1 MSNSVNQLLALL
13 PTASAEQKA
22 KTIKELETIILNIDD
37 KALTE
42 TVLTD
47 LYHLMS
53 TSKDYFDDGST
64 YTSISQLVSH
74 TLHKLKHPGIKF
86 LVLVI
91 AECEHQFYIPE
102 KCYDQGFYI
111 GDYASELVV
120 PKKLAEQ
127 KLFWLF
133 RDFAQAVDFRAV
145 ELLIEAISS
154 ITNVD
159 KRDHLIS
166 MLKTIRGFY
175 KKEHQPEF
183 DKLAGSLLKESS

>member
-1 MSNSVNQLLALL
+1 MSNSVSHLLESL
-13 PTASAEQKA
+13 PNAPAKQKA
-22 KTIKELETIILNIDD
+22 KIIKELETIVLNIDD
-37 KALTE
+37 KDLTE
-42 TVLTD
+42 TVLTN
-47 LYHLMS
+47 LYQLMS

-91 AECEHQFYIPE
+91 AECEHEFYIPE

-133 RDFAQAVDFRAV
+133 RDFAKAVDFRAV
-145 ELLIEAISS
+145 ELLIQEISK
-154 ITNVD
+154 VDDLD
-159 KRDHLIS
+159 KRAHLVS
-166 MLKTIRGFY
+166 MLKNIKGFY

-183 DKLAGSLLKESS
+183 DKLAKNLIND

>member
-22 KTIKELETIILNIDD
+22 KTIKELETIVLNIDD
-37 KALTE
+37 KDLTE
-42 TVLTD
+42 IVLTD
-47 LYHLMS
+47 LYKLMS

-64 YTSISQLVSH
+64 YTSISQLVSD
-74 TLHKLKHPGIKF
+74 TLHKLKHSGIKF

-91 AECEHQFYIPE
+91 VECEHQFYIPE

-111 GDYASELVV
+111 GDYASELVI

-133 RDFAQAVDFRAV
+133 RDFAKAVDFRAV
-145 ELLIEAISS
+145 ELLVEEISK
-154 ITNVD
+154 IDDLD
-159 KRDHLIS
+159 KRAHLVS
-166 MLKTIRGFY
+166 MLKNIRSFY

-183 DKLAGSLLKESS
+183 DKLAKNLLND

>member
-1 MSNSVNQLLALL
+1 MSNSVNQLLASL
-13 PTASAEQKA
+13 PNAPAKQKA
-22 KTIKELETIILNIDD
+22 KIIKELETIVLNIDD
-37 KALTE
+37 KDLTE

-47 LYHLMS
+47 LYQLMS

-64 YTSISQLVSH
+64 YSSISQLVSH

-91 AECEHQFYIPE
+91 AECEHEFYIPE

-133 RDFAQAVDFRAV
+133 RDFAKAVDFRAV
-145 ELLIEAISS
+145 ELLVQEISN
-154 ITNVD
+154 IDDLD
-159 KRDHLIS
+159 KRTHLVS
-166 MLKTIRGFY
+166 MLKNIKSFY

-183 DKLAGSLLKESS
+183 DKLAKSLLSD